1 MDAYECSGGARAR
14 SLRPERH
21 NRKPRAPCGATG
33 KCSPQ
38 RSRDPTTLD
47 RVSGVSVV
55 CQGHRV
61 PTLRGTRVR
70 LPSPLPQ
77 SAALTSPLPVVS
89 PRVRFP
95 RGLRSRLCRLCR
107 LCRNRSLEP
116 GSRGT
121 SCGSPRRRVLL
132 VGRLGASAPP
142 WRALV
147 VPCVV
152 APEMFLLLISQQ
164 RLEASPEVP
173 KKTLLAG
180 SGRTMVLRSS
190 KYFAFLL

>member
-1 MDAYECSGGARAR
+1 MLFTQSFRETPGSV
-14 SLRPERH
+14 
-21 NRKPRAPCGATG
+21 
-33 KCSPQ
+33 Q
-38 RSRDPTTLD
+38 TTLD
-47 RVSGVSVV
+47 MVSGVSVV

-95 RGLRSRLCRLCR
+95 RDLRSRLCRLCR
-107 LCRNRSLEP
+107 SRSLEP

-147 VPCVV
+147 VLCIV